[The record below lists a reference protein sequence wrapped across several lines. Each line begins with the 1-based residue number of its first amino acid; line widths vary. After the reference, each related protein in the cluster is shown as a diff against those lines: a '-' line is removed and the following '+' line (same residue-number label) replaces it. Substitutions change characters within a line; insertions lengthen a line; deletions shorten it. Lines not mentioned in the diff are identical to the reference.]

1 MVIFLKNPVA
11 VPVRACYGEGMA
23 TGDSFRTVAGE
34 TLGVREALGYLGR
47 AARLK
52 CPVCGTRPIFLP
64 LKRVR
69 SLDDWFS
76 PLDGC
81 PRCGYPYEREPGYFL
96 MAIFGFNLGAAVF
109 VGITVFSILAASGRI
124 EEMSTWELMAKTVL
138 PIPFLNLLIA
148 RHCKAVFLALDHFV
162 DPHRRNL
169 DDGSDDDDDDGLG
182 LLPAGPSGGSDGI
195 NPDDDEGGG
204 VPYQDKESVEA
215 EAGRETVLT
224 HSKGKSFP

>member
-1 MVIFLKNPVA
+1 MIFLKNPVA
-11 VPVRACYGEGMA
+11 LSTRACYGKGMA

-34 TLGVREALGYLGR
+34 TLGVREAFAYLGR

-52 CPVCGTRPIFLP
+52 CPVCGTRPIFIP
-64 LKRVR
+64 LRRVR
-69 SLDDWFS
+69 NLSDWFT

-109 VGITVFSILAASGRI
+109 VGITVFTILAATHENIG
-124 EEMSTWELMAKTVL
+124 EMSTWELMAKTVL

-148 RHCKAVFLALDHFV
+148 RHCKAFFLALDHFV
-162 DPHRRNL
+162 DPHVRDL

-195 NPDDDEGGG
+195 KPDDDDGGG
-204 VPYQDKESVEA
+204 VPYQDKEPA
-215 EAGRETVLT
+215 EVGSGREAALT
-224 HSKGKSFP
+224 R